1 MALNMRGVLSLAC
14 FILTLGLVERV
25 VSFDLARNDNLAV
38 YWGQD
43 SSGDQKRLSFYCQ
56 DSTIDVFPI
65 AFLYIFRG
73 AGGEPVIDFANI
85 CNQWDQGTFPGTDLA
100 NCTIMAQ
107 DIKTCQAAGKLVTL
121 SLGGATGQVGFS
133 SDSQAS
139 SFADQVWNLFLG
151 GESDIRPFGDAVLD
165 GVDLDI
171 ESGTPAH
178 YAAFVNRIRSNAGEA
193 KFNATTFALNATA
206 HANTTHANTTHS
218 HDQEHGRANATTSHG
233 KTNDTTVIDVTNKN
247 KYYYITAAPQCPYPD
262 AYIGA
267 ALNQAPFDAVY
278 VQFYNNYC
286 GLDQPSDYNFATWDN
301 WAKTK
306 SANPNVK
313 VYIGAPGSSDSAG
326 QGYVGVD
333 TLSNYVSSAQAKY
346 SSFGGVMLWD
356 ASTAHKNGR
365 FDLGIKT
372 AMTTSALRI
381 TPEQKP
387 RNATTTTAAASS
399 THASATRKH
408 SSTAKAGATP
418 RVNSRV
424 FRL

>member
-1 MALNMRGVLSLAC
+1 MHAAFSFAC
-14 FILTLGLVERV
+14 FILGLGLLERV
-25 VSFDLARNDNLAV
+25 AAFDLSRKDNLAV

-43 SSGDQKRLSFYCQ
+43 SAGNQQRLSYYCK
-56 DSTIDVFPI
+56 DSTVDTFPI

-73 AGGEPVIDFANI
+73 TGGEPVIDFANT
-85 CNQWDQGTFPGTDLA
+85 CNQWDQGTFSGTDLA
-100 NCTIMAQ
+100 NCTIMAA
-107 DIKTCQAAGKLVTL
+107 DIKECQAAGKLITL
-121 SLGGATGQVGFS
+121 SLGGATGEVGFS
-133 SDSQAS
+133 SDSQAEG
-139 SFADQVWNLFLG
+139 FADQVWNLFLG

-178 YAAFVNRIRSNAGEA
+178 YAAFVNRIRSNAGISNLNA
-193 KFNATTFALNATA
+193 TSFALKAANTTSHTNATTH
-206 HANTTHANTTHS
+206 HANSNKTKTTTP
-218 HDQEHGRANATTSHG
+218 
-233 KTNDTTVIDVTNKN
+233 VIDVTNKN

-267 ALNQAPFDAVY
+267 ALNEAPFDAVY

-286 GLDQPSDYNFATWDN
+286 GLDQPSEYNFATWDN

-306 SANPNVK
+306 SANPDVK

-326 QGYVGVD
+326 EGYVSVSK
-333 TLSNYVSSAQAKY
+333 LASYVSDAQEKY

-356 ASTAHKNGR
+356 ASTAYTNNR

-372 AMTTSALRI
+372 AMVTSAAKFF
-381 TPEQKP
+381 PEEVS
-387 RNATTTTAAASS
+387 RNATSTTSSAHSDAADDSAAASDEDCDED
-399 THASATRKH
+399 ASAQAEVK
-408 SSTAKAGATP
+408 P
-418 RVNSRV
+418 RVNSRF

>member
-1 MALNMRGVLSLAC
+1 MTFTMRGVLSLAC
-14 FILTLGLVERV
+14 LILSLGLVERV
-25 VSFDLARNDNLAV
+25 ASFDLTRNDNLAV

-43 SSGDQKRLSFYCQ
+43 SSGNQKSLASYCQ

-73 AGGEPVIDFANI
+73 TGGEPVIDFANT
-85 CNQWDQGTFPGTDLA
+85 CNQWDQGTFSGTDLA
-100 NCTIMAQ
+100 NCTSMAK

-133 SDSQAS
+133 SDSQAQ

-151 GESDIRPFGDAVLD
+151 GSSSIRPFGDAVLD

-178 YAAFVNRIRSNAGEA
+178 YAAFVNRIRSNAGETTL
-193 KFNATTFALNATA
+193 NATSFALNVTAHANATL
-206 HANTTHANTTHS
+206 HANTTHGH
-218 HDQEHGRANATTSHG
+218 ANATTTHAD
-233 KTNDTTVIDVTNKN
+233 KAKNTTTVIDVTNKN

-267 ALNQAPFDAVY
+267 ALNDAPFDAVY

-286 GLDQPSDYNFATWDN
+286 GLDQPSDYNLATWDT

-306 SANPNVK
+306 SANKKVK
-313 VYIGAPGSSDSAG
+313 VYIGAPGSADSAG
-326 QGYVGVD
+326 EGYVDVG
-333 TLSNYVSSAQAKY
+333 TLADYVADAQAKY

-356 ASTAHKNGR
+356 ASTAHDNAR
-365 FDLGIKT
+365 FDLGIKN
-372 AMTTSALRI
+372 AMTASALKL
-381 TPEQKP
+381 TPEQLP
-387 RNATTTTAAASS
+387 RSNTTTAAAPAKSS
-399 THASATRKH
+399 QASGRK
-408 SSTAKAGATP
+408 ATP
-418 RVNSRV
+418 GKPRAYSRF